1 VRPVVPIPE
10 PRPQRIKAGDT
21 NIRVERQR
29 IWIAVRRYS
38 GYPSETLTLPF
49 TSGKAPHAM
58 PRRPLSK
65 LMTRITNATTSSKWM
80 RPPPIWRLKPK
91 SHKIPRTTKIV
102 QSIFVLLCELSA
114 LPKFRSGRR
123 SASECSG
130 CCSCESASF
139 EFAMLS
145 RIAHLR
151 LVAWFRR
158 WDRTTVAARAVYAM
172 PFRGATG
179 CLSGFERLAALQAT
193 GSVARGDESTKRAH
207 PLGREI
213 PVAWFHADRLPQRR
227 SQESAQTA
235 DAAKKGLREGSHG

>member
-1 VRPVVPIPE
+1 M
-10 PRPQRIKAGDT
+10 
-21 NIRVERQR
+21 
-29 IWIAVRRYS
+29 RRYS
-38 GYPSETLTLPF
+38 RYPSETLTLPF
-49 TSGKAPHAM
+49 TFAGKAPHAM

-65 LMTRITNATTSSKWM
+65 LMTRITNATTSNKWM
-80 RPPPIWRLKPK
+80 RPPPMWRLKPK

-102 QSIFVLLCELSA
+102 QSIFILLCELSA

-123 SASECSG
+123 SASQCSG
-130 CCSCESASF
+130 CCSRESASF

-151 LVAWFRR
+151 LVALFRR
-158 WDRTTVAARAVYAM
+158 RERTTVEPRAVYAM
-172 PFRGATG
+172 PFRGPTG

-207 PLGREI
+207 ALGREI
-213 PVAWFHADRLPQRR
+213 AVAWFHADRLPQRR

>member
-1 VRPVVPIPE
+1 MRPVVPIPE

-145 RIAHLR
+145 RIAH
-151 LVAWFRR
+151 
-158 WDRTTVAARAVYAM
+158 
-172 PFRGATG
+172 
-179 CLSGFERLAALQAT
+179 C
-193 GSVARGDESTKRAH
+193 
-207 PLGREI
+207 GR
-213 PVAWFHADRLPQRR
+213 
-227 SQESAQTA
+227 
-235 DAAKKGLREGSHG
+235 